1 MKAAICIPV
10 PRVAILRFGNCC
22 TSKMHF
28 RERRG
33 AYMGEVQWHVPIE
46 LMGGVATANVSRFY

>member
-1 MKAAICIPV
+1 
-10 PRVAILRFGNCC
+10 
-22 TSKMHF
+22 MHF
-28 RERRG
+28 RDRRG